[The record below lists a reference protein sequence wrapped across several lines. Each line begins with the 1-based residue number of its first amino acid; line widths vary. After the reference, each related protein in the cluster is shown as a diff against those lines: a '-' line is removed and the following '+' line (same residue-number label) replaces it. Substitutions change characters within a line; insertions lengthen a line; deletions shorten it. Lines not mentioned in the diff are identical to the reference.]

1 MPQTIRIQLITIAIL
16 AGFTQQGAWAAD
28 AYLCEG
34 GRIVKVPFGKLEDMK
49 RSDPCVAA
57 YYGLK
62 VPAAPAPAANPAS
75 IETGTLP
82 GSPVPGAESDR
93 TEQPVQV
100 TETPAGK
107 GSPPRSERK
116 FQERMAEKPSPPRAT
131 PGTDYRN
138 VVLLNP
144 QAGAPSIYRHER

>member
-1 MPQTIRIQLITIAIL
+1 MSQPFRLQLLTIAIL
-16 AGFTQQGAWAAD
+16 AGFAQHGAWAAD

-34 GRIVKVPFGKLEDMK
+34 GRIVKVPFGKLEEMK

-62 VPAAPAPAANPAS
+62 VSDASAPAATPSS
-75 IETGTLP
+75 IETGTLS
-82 GSPVPGAESDR
+82 GSPVPGAGVER
-93 TEQPVQV
+93 TEPPVQA
-100 TETPAGK
+100 TETRA
-107 GSPPRSERK
+107 ERK
-116 FQERMAEKPSPPRAT
+116 FQQRMAEKPSPPRAT

-144 QAGAPSIYRHER
+144 QAGAPTIYRHER